1 MKFQTI
7 IIGGGL
13 SALVA
18 GIKLQKAGQKVAII
32 SSGQSALHFSSGS
45 FELLNV
51 ADGKAVANPLEA
63 IKGLPAAHPYSKI
76 ADVETL
82 VQEVVPLMKE
92 AGIALSGDAKA
103 NHYHLTPLGKVKAA
117 WLTEA
122 GFLTFP
128 KANEFPYKKVALYN
142 LAGFLDFYP
151 QFLTLGLQSMGVDAK
166 TYLLTAAKLET
177 LRKSTTE
184 MRAPNIARTMDE
196 ETINTLAKE
205 INDTVGDA
213 QVAILPAIF
222 GARDSQALEQ
232 MRKLVKVPLY
242 TVATVPISV
251 PGMRM
256 QQQLRSY
263 FAKLGGTYM
272 LGDSVNGGDIQGDK
286 VKYITTVNHEDE
298 HFYADNFIL
307 ASGTFLSHGLV
318 SNIDKVFEPVFG
330 LDVEQNVAFQERANI
345 NMYEHQAFMGYGVV
359 TDDKFHASR
368 DGKTVSNLYACGS
381 VLGGCN
387 PLEEGCGGGVAILTA
402 LKVASLI
409 NA

>member
-32 SSGQSALHFSSGS
+32 SSGQSTLHFSSGS

-51 ADGKAVANPLEA
+51 VDGKAVANPLEA
-63 IKGLPAAHPYSKI
+63 IKGLPAEHPYSKI
-76 ADVETL
+76 ENVEAL
-82 VQEVVPLMKE
+82 VEEVVPLMHE
-92 AGIALSGDAKA
+92 AGIELSGDAKA
-103 NHYHLTPLGKVKAA
+103 NHYHLTPLGKVKPA

-128 KANEFPYKKVALYN
+128 KNEFPYKKVALYN

-151 QFLTLGLQSMGVDAK
+151 QFLTLGLQEMGVDAK
-166 TYLLTAAKLET
+166 TYLLTAPKFEK

-184 MRAPNIARTMDE
+184 MRAPNIARVMDE
-196 ETINTLAKE
+196 DTLNTLAKE

-213 QVAILPAIF
+213 QVVIIPAIF
-222 GARDSQALEQ
+222 GARDSQHLEQ
-232 MRKLVKVPLY
+232 LRKLVKEPVY

-307 ASGTFLSHGLV
+307 AAGTLLSHGLV

-330 LDVEQNVAFQERANI
+330 LDVADNVAFQQRANI

-368 DGKTVSNLYACGS
+368 DGKTISNLYACGS
-381 VLGGCN
+381 ILGGCN